1 MTHTQYYEL
10 LVSDPKI
17 IKGIKTELENT
28 GDFIKPIY
36 SDSNTDDTEKT
47 IISSNGNSCKV
58 IRTSIGSPS
67 KVMRRFPGIA
77 YRLYDPSKPR
87 PNSSYSS
94 SSFSVNHGLL
104 PQVKKPMTI
113 LSFSR
118 DYFSK
123 IIDDKDTLER
133 LLTHIPDKYSLY
145 TPLLLFNNSE
155 HKSFNNTEFLEITKS
170 GNVDLQQ
177 YFTALIQTVF
187 SNEQRPIELI
197 AINKPIERDDIVR
210 QPHNLQ
216 VLFDNRPS
224 SINKGHDDD
233 DNFWCEV
240 KQNGVW
246 QIWNPFHTMFSRGN
260 IKEKKRILDD
270 FEDVSGNDVVDL
282 YCGIGYFSFSYMQLQ
297 CRYLFGFELNPYSVD
312 GFKRGLAKNKYFGR
326 RDKEETIANIYC
338 EDNVYSV
345 DRIAEFR
352 RKNNNNERLRIRHV
366 NMGLLPSSKAG
377 WPVAIS
383 ILNQHNSWSDCPVST
398 LHIHENVGIECLNSG
413 EFVSATIRELTSLGS
428 GFLTFKP
435 RHLEKIKTFA
445 PDVWHV
451 CLDVDVTLAH

>member
-1 MTHTQYYEL
+1 MTQTQYYEL
-10 LVSDPKI
+10 LVSDPKT
-17 IKGIKTELENT
+17 IKNIKTELENT
-28 GDFIKPIY
+28 DDFIKPIY
-36 SDSNTDDTEKT
+36 SDSSTDTTKQT
-47 IISSNGNSCKV
+47 TTRSNEPSYKV
-58 IRTSIGSPS
+58 VRTRIGSLS
-67 KVMRRFPGIA
+67 EVMRRFPGVT
-77 YRLYDPSKPR
+77 YRLYDPAKP
-87 PNSSYSS
+87 NTNTKT
-94 SSFSVNHGLL
+94 FQLE
-104 PQVKKPMTI
+104 KKPMTI

-123 IIDDKDTLER
+123 IIDNKDTLER

-155 HKSFNNTEFLEITKS
+155 NKSFNNADFLSIIRTENI
-170 GNVDLQQ
+170 DLQR

-187 SNEQRPIELI
+187 PNGEQRPIELI
-197 AINKPIERDDIVR
+197 AINKPIESNDVVR

-216 VLFDNRPS
+216 VLFDNRPHS
-224 SINKGHDDD
+224 NGMDDD
-233 DNFWCEV
+233 DFWCEV

-260 IKEKKRILDD
+260 VKEKKRILDT
-270 FEDVSGNDVVDL
+270 FEDVRGNDVVDL

-297 CRYLFGFELNPYSVD
+297 CRYLFGFDLNPYSVE

-326 RDKEETIANIYC
+326 EDKEGIIGNIHC
-338 EDNVYSV
+338 EDNVHSV

-352 RKNNNNERLRIRHV
+352 KKNNDNEKLRIRHI

-383 ILNQHNSWSDCPVST
+383 ILVQHNSWSDCPVST
-398 LHIHENVGIECLNSG
+398 LHIHENVGIQCLNAG
-413 EFVSATIRELTSLGS
+413 EFVSATINELTNLGN
-428 GFLTFKP
+428 GLLTFRP

-451 CLDVDVTLAH
+451 CLDVDVALSDY